1 MGYRSMESQ
10 IRDILLTEQ
19 RKNNVGGAGEIGTE
33 KLVKKYTEETPG
45 QVVPSE
51 TVDESEKEEMAA
63 LAAKAVAGGS
73 FVRKVKTGASNHI
86 GAKKWDDAAQN
97 GGKIAVEKK
106 ETRKMISRTSGG
118 VTIRRF
124 VKEGEEVV
132 NEISDEQYWHGKGY
146 DAHTVGAT
154 KKHLDYAIKDHD
166 LKNPEDIKHFT
177 KGFMRSAKNHT
188 PESYGQKSTKD
199 TLIGEEV
206 VNESGQ
212 AACLP
217 RHKEA
222 KVSDFD
228 VRNITASTHD
238 KPNKHQKTT
247 KQKVS
252 DFDVRNLTAT
262 THDKHFK
269 EEVEQTI
276 EADIKNSEVV
286 KTPHDLKAQQKI
298 KIIDETKNYGS
309 SAELI
314 EATAAIGKAAQEAHI
329 KRLQEEYNY
338 KVEHGYIKK

>member
-132 NEISDEQYWHGKGY
+132 NEG
-146 DAHTVGAT
+146 
-154 KKHLDYAIKDHD
+154 
-166 LKNPEDIKHFT
+166 
-177 KGFMRSAKNHT
+177 
-188 PESYGQKSTKD
+188 
-199 TLIGEEV
+199 
-206 VNESGQ
+206 GQ

-228 VRNITASTHD
+228 VRNLTASTHD

-329 KRLQEEYNY
+329 KRLQEEYAF
-338 KVEHGYIKK
+338 KIKHGYILKN